1 MKMKSFFLFF
11 LCLFLVA
18 ACSDKEIEPSF
29 AIENSGGVVIN
40 PEVGSTTIVSFTSAR
55 EWKASCSADW
65 LSVSPLSGESG
76 KATLTLTT
84 KSENSTTVDRSATL
98 VLSSG
103 TVQKEITLTQEAGEV
118 GFIEPDLTEYRMPV
132 GGGVLLIGFSTNMG
146 EDEFQIQ
153 SSPGVDWLNQNEGG
167 RAVSEYGVK
176 LNVLANPDDDSR
188 SVNFIFTRKAD
199 SKVLATVKLVQAGK
213 LTRDDY
219 TANQSVRT
227 LQTASEGNGI
237 PVIIMGDGFTQQEID
252 DGVYANIMDKACEN
266 IFTEEP
272 IKSLRDYFNV
282 YAVTAVSKSNDFTSG
297 DKTVFRCKLEG
308 GQSTAIEGNDRV
320 VQTYM
325 QCVKNINYDDA
336 LVIVILNT
344 RVHAGT
350 TFWYMDSRTEKGI
363 DFAIAYCPIIKGME
377 SENFR
382 QVLTHEAVG
391 HGFAKLGDE
400 YSYEQYPTITAEV
413 FQEVQSL
420 QSDGWVQNVSLTSD
434 PLKVP
439 WSAFLTDSYYESEGI
454 GVIEGAYTFMT
465 GIYRPTYES
474 MMNSNTTAFNAP
486 SRKEIYDK
494 VMEKGKSAASP
505 TYEEFVAFDMLHKPQ
520 QVRTFMRALP
530 VEEKPFARPRLVRK
544 ALNF

>member
-1 MKMKSFFLFF
+1 MKMKSFFLFL
-11 LCLFLVA
+11 LCFFLVA

-29 AIENSGGVVIN
+29 AIENSSGVVIN
-40 PEVGSTTIVSFTSAR
+40 PEVGSTTIFSFTSAR

-76 KATLTLTT
+76 KATLTITT

-103 TVQKEITLTQEAGEV
+103 TVRKEITLMQEAGEI

-132 GGGVLLIGFSTNMG
+132 EGGVLQIGFSTNMG
-146 EDEFQIQ
+146 NDEFQIE
-153 SSPGVDWLNQNEGG
+153 SSPNVDWLNQNEGG
-167 RAVSEYGVK
+167 RAVAKYGVR
-176 LNVLANPDDDSR
+176 LNVLANPGDDSR
-188 SVNFIFTRKAD
+188 SVDFMFTRKVDA
-199 SKVLATVKLVQAGK
+199 KVMATVKLTQAGK
-213 LTRDDY
+213 LTPVDHTSD
-219 TANQSVRT
+219 QSVRV

-237 PVIIMGDGFTQQEID
+237 PIIIMGDGFTQQEID
-252 DGVYANIMDKACEN
+252 DGGYAKTMNKACEN

-272 IKSLRDYFNV
+272 IKSLRDYFDV
-282 YAVTAVSKSNDFTSG
+282 YAVTAVSKSKDFTSG

-308 GQSTAIEGNDRV
+308 GQSTAIEGDDKI
-320 VQTYM
+320 VQAYM

-344 RVHAGT
+344 QVHAGT
-350 TFWYMDSRTEKGI
+350 TYWYMNSQTNKGI
-363 DFAIAYCPIIKGME
+363 DFAIAYCPIIKGMD
-377 SENFR
+377 SEDFR

-391 HGFAKLGDE
+391 HGLAKLGDE
-400 YSYEQYPTITAEV
+400 YSYLEFPVITADV
-413 FQEVQSL
+413 IKEVQSL
-420 QSDGWVQNVSLTSD
+420 QRDGWVQNVSLTNNRTE
-434 PLKVP
+434 VP
-439 WSAFLTDSYYESEGI
+439 WSAFLSDNRYVSEEI
-454 GVIEGAYTFMT
+454 DVIEGAYTFKT

-474 MMNSNTTAFNAP
+474 MMNSNKTAFNAP

-494 VMEKGKSAASP
+494 VMEKGKNVVSP
-505 TYEEFVAFDMLHKPQ
+505 AYEDFVAFDILHKPE
-520 QVRTFMRALP
+520 VRAYLRARA

>member
-18 ACSDKEIEPSF
+18 ACSDKEVEPSF

-40 PEVGSTTIVSFTSAR
+40 PEVGSTTIFSFTSAR
-55 EWKASCSADW
+55 EWKAACSADW

-103 TVQKEITLTQEAGEV
+103 TVQKEITLTQEAGEI

-132 GGGVLLIGFSTNMG
+132 GGGVLIIGFSTNMG
-146 EDEFQIQ
+146 DDEFQIQ
-153 SSPGVDWLNQNEGG
+153 SSPDVDWLNQNEGG

-176 LNVLANPDDDSR
+176 LNVLANPDNDSR
-188 SVNFIFTRKAD
+188 SVNFTFTRKAD

-213 LTRDDY
+213 STPVDY
-219 TANQSVRT
+219 TANQSVRI
-227 LQTASEGNGI
+227 LHTASEGNGI
-237 PVIIMGDGFTQQEID
+237 PIIIMGDGFTQQEID
-252 DGVYANIMDKACEN
+252 DGVYAKVMNKAYEN

-272 IKSLRDYFNV
+272 IKSLRDYFDV
-282 YAVTAVSKSNDFTSG
+282 YAVTAVSKSKDFTSG

-308 GQSTAIEGNDRV
+308 GQSTAIEGNDKV
-320 VQTYM
+320 VQAYM
-325 QCVKNINYDDA
+325 QCVKNVNYDDA

-344 RVHAGT
+344 QVHAGT
-350 TFWYMDSRTEKGI
+350 TYWYMDSRTNKGI
-363 DFAIAYCPIIKGME
+363 DFAIAYCPVIKGME

-391 HGFAKLGDE
+391 HGLAKLGDE
-400 YSYEQYPTITAEV
+400 YSYEEFPVITAEV
-413 FQEVQSL
+413 RKEVQTL
-420 QSDGWVQNVSLTSD
+420 QSDGWVQNVSLKDNRTE
-434 PLKVP
+434 VP
-439 WSAFLTDSYYESEGI
+439 WSAFLSDNRYASEEI
-454 GVIEGAYTFMT
+454 GVIEGAYTFKT
-465 GIYRPTYES
+465 GIYRPTFES
-474 MMNSNTTAFNAP
+474 MMNSNKTAFNAP

-494 VMEKGKSAASP
+494 IMEKGKSVTSP
-505 TYEEFVAFDMLHKPQ
+505 AYEDFVAFDMLHKPQ
-520 QVRTFMRALP
+520 VRTFLRARA

-544 ALNF
+544 ALSF